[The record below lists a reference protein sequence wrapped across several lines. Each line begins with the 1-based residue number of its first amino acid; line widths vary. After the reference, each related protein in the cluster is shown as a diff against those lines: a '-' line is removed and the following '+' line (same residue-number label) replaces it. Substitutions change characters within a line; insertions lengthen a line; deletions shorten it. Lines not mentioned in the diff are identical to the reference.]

1 MVDQTAILQRLWR
14 WARGSLEQQ
23 LNGSARTSRPKARDV
38 LMIYPRFVSESF
50 WNYRE
55 SCAVLGAQYP
65 TIPLGLITVAAMLP
79 SEWNVRLVNLN
90 TEELTDADLEWAD
103 LVMTGGMMFQQAN
116 TLDIIELCRIHGKP
130 VAVGG
135 PDVSSSPHV
144 YEGANFRVVGEAE
157 GAIEELIDAVEN
169 GSNEG
174 LFEAPKFQVDVTKTP
189 KPRFDLLKFEQY
201 MYLGVQYSRG
211 CPFTCEF
218 CDIIELYGRV
228 PRTKTTEQMLEEL
241 EVLFQLG
248 YRGHVDFVDDNL
260 IGNKKALKLF
270 LPHLIEWLEERDY
283 PFEFSTEASLN
294 LADDAELI
302 TMLKKANFL
311 VIFMGI
317 ESPDTDTLIAMRK
330 KQNTRRSIPESI
342 HRIYH
347 AGIFVTA
354 GFIIG
359 FDSEKGSVAEP
370 MIEVIE
376 ECAIPMSIV
385 GLLWA
390 LPNTQLTR
398 RLAREGRLQVHAEF
412 MPKGSNDQVASGLNF
427 ETKRPRL
434 DLLRDLRRVLATVYT
449 PEAYCGR
456 IDRLVS
462 LLNCSDRRREMP
474 KGDIRA
480 KIGTVNIVQD
490 ILRRM
495 PEHRDRFWCTF
506 TNCLNNNPGALR
518 AVVMLMG
525 FYLHIG
531 PYTRYAIAQ
540 LDKQI
545 EALEQG
551 TFVAP
556 QLLPPVEAEAVAV
569 NA

>member
-1 MVDQTAILQRLWR
+1 M
-14 WARGSLEQQ
+14 GSLDHQ
-23 LNGSARTSRPKARDV
+23 LNGIARVSRPRSRDV
-38 LMIYPRFVSESF
+38 LMIYPCFVNESF

-55 SCAVLGAQYP
+55 SCAVVGAKYP

-79 SEWNVRLVNLN
+79 RQWNVRLVNLN

-103 LVMTGGMMFQQAN
+103 LVMTGGMMFQQAG
-116 TLDIIELCRIHGKP
+116 TLDIIELCRRRGIP

-144 YEGANFRVVGEAE
+144 YERANFRVVGEAE
-157 GAIEELIDAVEN
+157 GVIDKFIDAVDN

-174 LFEAPKFQVDVTKTP
+174 MFVAPKFEIDVTKTP
-189 KPRFDLLKFEQY
+189 KPRFDLLKFEEY

-241 EVLFQLG
+241 EVLYQLG

-270 LPHLIEWLEERDY
+270 LPHLIQWLKARDY

-302 TMLKKANFL
+302 TMLKNANFF

-330 KQNTRRSIPESI
+330 KQNTRRSIPDSI
-342 HRIYH
+342 HKIYQ

-354 GFIIG
+354 GFIVG

-390 LPNTQLTR
+390 LPNTQLSR

-427 ETKRPRL
+427 ETKRARI
-434 DLLRDLRRVLATVYT
+434 DLLRDLRHVLATIYT

-462 LLNCSDRRREMP
+462 LLDCSDRHRELP

-480 KIGTVNIVQD
+480 KIGTVNIVQEV
-490 ILRRM
+490 LRRM
-495 PEHRDRFWCTF
+495 PQHRDRFWRTF
-506 TNCLNNNPGALR
+506 TNCLNDSPGALR
-518 AVVMLMG
+518 AVVTLMG

-540 LDKQI
+540 LDEQI

-551 TFVAP
+551 TFVDP
-556 QLLPPVEAEAVAV
+556 RLLPPVEAETVAV
-569 NA
+569 DA